1 MKNSNTRSREN
12 VVGLIPAAGYSMR
25 LGLIPCSKEIYP
37 IGYHRIEGTR
47 EIRPKAVCEYLIESM
62 QSAGVQQIYVVLR
75 KGKWDIPGYLSD
87 GSQFNVDLAYC
98 VMEASA
104 GPVFSL
110 NHAYSF
116 VKDATV
122 AFGFPDIIFK
132 THDAFQQL
140 LDRRRRTR
148 ADVVLGLFP
157 TEETAQDDRIIIDRA
172 GKVRAIAFG
181 KSGPNYPHTWSIA
194 VWGPTFTGFMHE
206 YVASMRKRAD
216 GSVRRKPGVVTA
228 EHTVGHVMAAA
239 FHRGLRMDGIVFA
252 NGSWIDIGT
261 PSGMM
266 KALKCYGEADGM

>member
-1 MKNSNTRSREN
+1 MKNSNTRSPEN

-25 LGLIPCSKEIYP
+25 LGPIPCSKEIYP
-37 IGYHRIEGTR
+37 IGYHRIQGTR
-47 EIRPKAVCEYLIESM
+47 KIRPKAVCEYLIESM
-62 QSAGVQQIYVVLR
+62 QSAGIQQIYVVLR
-75 KGKWDIPGYLSD
+75 KGKWDIPCYLGD

-98 VMEASA
+98 VIEASS
-104 GPVFSL
+104 GPAFSL
-110 NHAYSF
+110 NHAYPF

-132 THDAFQQL
+132 THDVFQQL

-172 GKVRAIAFG
+172 GKVRAIALA
-181 KSGPNYPHTWSIA
+181 KSGPNFPHTWSMA
-194 VWGPTFTGFMHE
+194 VWGPTFTDFMHE
-206 YVASMRKRAD
+206 YVASMRRRAD
-216 GSVRRKPGVVTA
+216 GSVRRKPGAVAA

-239 FHRGLRMDGIVFA
+239 FDRGLRMDGVVFA

-266 KALKCYGEADGM
+266 KALKSYGEDDAM